1 MREKIA
7 FISEHASPLAILGG
21 VDAGGQNVYV
31 AELACELARRNYH
44 IDIFTRRSDPS
55 IPEVVEYCPNVNVV
69 HIKAGPEKDIAKE
82 LMLQHM
88 NEFTIGVLHF
98 IGKTESNY
106 SLIHANFFM
115 SALVASHIKQIM
127 HIPYVV
133 TFHALGAVRQM
144 HQQERDRFP
153 PERIDIEKAI
163 VQDADLIIAECPQD
177 RDDLIRHYDAPASRI
192 AIVQCGVNPSEFY
205 PINKKEARE
214 KLHLS
219 ASEFILLQVG
229 RMVPRKGIDNVIRAL
244 SRLHHRVKLLIVG
257 GEAEQRAIMNTS
269 EARRLY
275 EVAKVEHVCDHV
287 EFTGR
292 KCRSELKYYYAAA
305 DVFITTPWYEPFG
318 ITPLESM
325 ACGTPVI
332 GANVGGIKYS
342 VADGRT
348 GLLVPPNDPG
358 KLATA
363 IDRCLDNPSLLRSM
377 SAEAITRVNKLFT
390 WRYVASSLDQLY
402 KGVIASHI
410 YETIAKKYEFAA

>member
-31 AELACELARRNYH
+31 AELACELTRRNYDV
-44 IDIFTRRSDPS
+44 DIFTRKCDPL
-55 IPEVVEYCPNVNVV
+55 IAEVVEYCPHVNVI
-69 HIKAGPEKDIAKE
+69 HIKGGPEEDIPKE
-82 LMLQHM
+82 TMLQHM

-98 IGKTESNY
+98 IGKTGRNY
-106 SLIHANFFM
+106 SIIHANFFM
-115 SALVASHIKQIM
+115 SALVASHIKKIL

-133 TFHALGAVRQM
+133 TFHALGVVRQL
-144 HQQERDRFP
+144 HQQEKDKFP
-153 PERIDIEKAI
+153 PERVDIERFV
-163 VQDADLIIAECPQD
+163 VQDADMIIAECPQD
-177 RDDLIRHYDAPASRI
+177 REDLVNYYDAPVSKI
-192 AIVQCGVNPSEFY
+192 AVVQCGFNPSEFY
-205 PINKKEARE
+205 PIKKEEARE

-219 ASEFILLQVG
+219 KTEFVLLQLG
-229 RMVPRKGIDNVIRAL
+229 RMVPRKGIDNVIRAM
-244 SRLHHRVKLLIVG
+244 SRLRNKVRLLVVG
-257 GEAEQRAIMNTS
+257 GEAEKATIMNTP
-269 EARRLY
+269 EARRLHDI
-275 EVAKVEHVCDHV
+275 AEHERVCDRV

-292 KCRSELKYYYAAA
+292 KCRNELKYYYAAA

-348 GLLVPPNDPG
+348 GLLVPPNDPVT
-358 KLATA
+358 LAA
-363 IDRCLDNPSLLRSM
+363 SIDRCIEDPLLLRTM
-377 SAEAITRVNKLFT
+377 STEAIRWVNKFFT

-402 KGVIASHI
+402 KGVISSHT

>member
-7 FISEHASPLAILGG
+7 FISEHASPLAVLGG

-44 IDIFTRRSDPS
+44 IDIFTRRSDPA
-55 IPEVVEYCPNVNVV
+55 IAEIVEYCPHVNVV
-69 HIKAGPEKDIAKE
+69 HIKAGPEEDIPKE

-98 IGKTESNY
+98 IGKTETNY

-115 SALVASHIKQIM
+115 SALVASHIKKIL
-127 HIPYVV
+127 HVPYVV
-133 TFHALGAVRQM
+133 TFHALGVVRQL
-144 HQQERDRFP
+144 HQQESDKFP
-153 PERIDIEKAI
+153 PERIDIERFVVK
-163 VQDADLIIAECPQD
+163 DADLIIAECPQD
-177 RDDLIRHYDAPASRI
+177 RDDLVKYYDAPLSKVAV
-192 AIVQCGVNPSEFY
+192 VQCGFNPSEFY
-205 PINKKEARE
+205 PIKKEEARE

-219 ASEFILLQVG
+219 PSEFVLLQLG
-229 RMVPRKGIDNVIRAL
+229 RMVPRKGIDNVIRAM
-244 SRLHHRVKLLIVG
+244 SRLRHRVKLLVVG
-257 GEAEQRAIMNTS
+257 GEQEKPAIMNTA
-269 EARRLY
+269 EARRLH
-275 EVAKVEHVCDHV
+275 EIAMREGVCDHV

-348 GLLVPPNDPG
+348 GLLVPPNDPAV
-358 KLATA
+358 LAA
-363 IDRCLDNPSLLRSM
+363 SIERCIEDPSLLQTM
-377 SAEAITRVNKLFT
+377 SIEAIKRVNKFFT
-390 WRYVASSLDQLY
+390 WKYVASSLDQLY
-402 KGVIASHI
+402 KGVISSHI